1 MQALDLAIRNF
12 AVAEQLLQLE
22 QLFADAAQHQP
33 SPDYVVKL
41 CAEMAI
47 PPEAAL
53 HHLKNPRTLVGI
65 DGSVSVPS
73 CLIAPKGLDFMLR
86 QAVVVSCGA
95 LESFVWD
102 ILRENALTVI
112 KARGRR
118 ADDTLKN
125 ITLTLDDYLSLED
138 YDDPDDRLRQII
150 LNRFA
155 RGSLYDLAKVDEI
168 MQILTVKNFWSQMA
182 AKTGILDKEIKS
194 HLTELIQR
202 RNKIAHRADRP
213 DEGTLLNQCDPHG
226 LHPITRAWTSSRV
239 ATAKAFAHGAAE
251 VVGEAIHLLEQ
262 IIAQQEEQ
270 KIAQETLSQ
279 P

>member
-150 LNRFA
+150 LNRFE

-168 MQILTVKNFWSQMA
+168 MQILTVKNFWNQMA
-182 AKTGILDKEIKS
+182 VKTGIPDKEIKS

-213 DEGTLLNQCDPHG
+213 DEGTPLHQCDPHG

>member
-213 DEGTLLNQCDPHG
+213 DEGTPLNQCDPHG